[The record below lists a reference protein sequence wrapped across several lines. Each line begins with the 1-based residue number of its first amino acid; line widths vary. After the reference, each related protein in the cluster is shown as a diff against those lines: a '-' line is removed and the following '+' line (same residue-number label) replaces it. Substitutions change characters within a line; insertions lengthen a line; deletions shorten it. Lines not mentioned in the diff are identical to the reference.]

1 MSAPVSATLQHRISE
16 QLQALSQVGE
26 SLTLRLLDLE
36 ERLKL
41 IEEHLSDQVS
51 RSEADTGL
59 EHTGEIL
66 ALTEERIARLE
77 DLLTGQRLEH
87 AGGGGHSHLHLSSVP
102 TYAKSSSTAV
112 EEPEQDP
119 FPEDEEQPFMDEL
132 SA

>member
-41 IEEHLSDQVS
+41 IEAQLSDQAS
-51 RSEADTGL
+51 RSASDSGL
-59 EHTGEIL
+59 EHTDEIL
-66 ALTEERIARLE
+66 TLTEERIARLE
-77 DLLTGQRLEH
+77 DLLTARSFESA
-87 AGGGGHSHLHLSSVP
+87 AGGGHPHLHLSPVP
-102 TYAKSSSTAV
+102 THGQSSSEA
-112 EEPEQDP
+112 EELDLDP

>member
-41 IEEHLSDQVS
+41 IEEHLSDQAS

-59 EHTGEIL
+59 ELTGEIL

-77 DLLTGQRLEH
+77 DLLTGQRPEH
-87 AGGGGHSHLHLSSVP
+87 AGAGHPHLHLSSVP
-102 TYAKSSSTAV
+102 AYAKSSSTAV
-112 EEPEQDP
+112 EEPELDP

>member
-41 IEEHLSDQVS
+41 IEEHLSDQAS

-59 EHTGEIL
+59 ELTGEIL

-77 DLLTGQRLEH
+77 DLLTGQSPEH
-87 AGGGGHSHLHLSSVP
+87 AGAGHPHLHLSSVP
-102 TYAKSSSTAV
+102 AYAKSSSTAV
-112 EEPEQDP
+112 EEPELDP

>member
-1 MSAPVSATLQHRISE
+1 MSAPVSVTLQHRISE

-26 SLTLRLLDLE
+26 SLTLRLLDIE

-41 IEEHLSDQVS
+41 IEEHLTDQAG

-59 EHTGEIL
+59 DHTGEIL

-77 DLLTGQRLEH
+77 DLLTSQSVEH
-87 AGGGGHSHLHLSSVP
+87 RGDGGHPHLHLSSVP
-102 TYAKSSSTAV
+102 TYAESSPTET
-112 EEPEQDP
+112 EEHDP
-119 FPEDEEQPFMDEL
+119 FPEDEEQPFMDEM